1 MNFKINFYLYSLGI
15 AWAAVFLTKGHMSVT
30 PSLMAINIIGTII
43 DTLILESTLNALARI
58 IWFESLKYFK
68 FVFLLLLQFDKPN
81 LTYKRF
87 IKTKMATL

>member
-1 MNFKINFYLYSLGI
+1 
-15 AWAAVFLTKGHMSVT
+15 MSVT

-68 FVFLLLLQFDKPN
+68 LVFLLLLQFDKPN